1 MGERRLLSTMQAI
14 SRCFSSKKEV
24 LAAYI
29 FGSTATG
36 RTRKHSDIDF
46 AGLLSDDVRPSLFLQ
61 YRLTLMADLGSVLH
75 RPDVDVVIL
84 NQASPLLAHR
94 VLSKGKLAYERS
106 ASARVRFQVL
116 TANRYADMVPA
127 YETYIKY
134 LKKSVREGRI
144 IGLSVRRRCPNRK
157 NSRVCGSTP
166 QDLISQFVLAAD

>member
-1 MGERRLLSTMQAI
+1 VAS
-14 SRCFSSKKEV
+14 C
-24 LAAYI
+24 I
-29 FGSTATG
+29 FGPPLPRRSPP
-36 RTRKHSDIDF
+36 HSAIDIALF
-46 AGLLSDDVRPSLFLQ
+46 LSDDVRPSLFLH
-61 YRLTLMADLGSVLH
+61 YRLTLIADLASVLH

-144 IGLSVRRRCPNRK
+144 IS
-157 NSRVCGSTP
+157 
-166 QDLISQFVLAAD
+166 